1 MGTAV
6 IVEAGSM
13 SRESRLWPALCSIE
27 PAGRV
32 VSAGEAAEPIAD
44 VNTFGGVGRK
54 T

>member
-13 SRESRLWPALCSIE
+13 SRRAGSAALCSIE

-32 VSAGEAAEPIAD
+32 VSAGKAAEPIAD